1 MVAGPLPTP
10 AASASAAAAVAAQR
24 GGGLGPRLPPSPRSS
39 RGLQLSAMRRRGRH
53 LPEWS
58 RRHWKAAAALGAQPN
73 GSGGGAG
80 AASPSSSV
88 VARGTTDG
96 HLDAHASSSAEAAAA
111 MAAGPAGVGATPVVG
126 AALTAAE
133 EKRPATRRELYPA
146 IEPFRSGF
154 LEVSDVHSLYWE
166 ESGNPSG
173 HPVIFLHGG
182 PGAGTTPANRRFF
195 DPDFYRIVLLDQRGA
210 GKSKPHACLVENT
223 TWHLVDDIEKL
234 RVHLCIDRWQ
244 VFGGSWGSTLALT
257 YCETHPEHV
266 SIQAG
271 SLCCCGDPER
281 HLHGAQE
288 RIRLILS
295 RGRKLRLPRWYT
307 TGQSGVRITWEQY
320 RDAIPKDEHENFV
333 TAYNKRL
340 MNEGEPDEQVHQK
353 EVEVDWIA
361 RVWILL
367 ISAMQMAAARAWTGW
382 EMATSYLVPNEDSL
396 KRGEDDHFALAFARI
411 ENHYF
416 HNRGFFSSDSYLLD
430 NVNKVQHLPAI
441 IIQGRYD
448 MVCPFI
454 TAWELHKAWPEAEF
468 RVVKDAGHSANE
480 PGITAEL
487 VAANEELKT
496 LYSLSEAKHCSPA
509 GTFRES

>member
-1 MVAGPLPTP
+1 
-10 AASASAAAAVAAQR
+10 
-24 GGGLGPRLPPSPRSS
+24 
-39 RGLQLSAMRRRGRH
+39 
-53 LPEWS
+53 
-58 RRHWKAAAALGAQPN
+58 
-73 GSGGGAG
+73 
-80 AASPSSSV
+80 
-88 VARGTTDG
+88 
-96 HLDAHASSSAEAAAA
+96 
-111 MAAGPAGVGATPVVG
+111 MAAGGPAGVGATPVIG
-126 AALTAAE
+126 AAPTAAE
-133 EKRPATRRELYPA
+133 EKSPATRLELYPA
-146 IEPFRSGF
+146 IDPYRSGF
-154 LEVSDVHSLYWE
+154 LDVSDVHSLYWE
-166 ESGNPSG
+166 ESGNPTG

-182 PGAGTTPANRRFF
+182 PGAGTTPSNRRFF

-266 SIQAG
+266 VAVILRGIFMVRKKELDWFYQGGASFVYPDGTQM
-271 SLCCCGDPER
+271 CCVSNCSP
-281 HLHGAQE
+281 A
-288 RIRLILS
+288 
-295 RGRKLRLPRWYT
+295 
-307 TGQSGVRITWEQY
+307 WEQY
-320 RDAIPKDEHENFV
+320 RDAIPKDEHGDFV

-340 MNEGEPDEQVHQK
+340 MNEGEPDE
-353 EVEVDWIA
+353 
-361 RVWILL
+361 
-367 ISAMQMAAARAWTGW
+367 QMAAARAWTGW

-416 HNRGFFSSDSYLLD
+416 HNRGFFSSDSFLLD

-454 TAWELHKAWPEAEF
+454 TAWELHKAWPEAKF

-496 LYSLSEAKHCSPA
+496 LYSLSEAKHCNPA
-509 GTFRES
+509 GSSTES